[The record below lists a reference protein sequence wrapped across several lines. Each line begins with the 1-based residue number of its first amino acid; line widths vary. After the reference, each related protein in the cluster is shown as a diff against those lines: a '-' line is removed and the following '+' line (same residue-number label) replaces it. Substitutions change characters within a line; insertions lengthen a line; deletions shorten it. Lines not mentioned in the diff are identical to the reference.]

1 MKNNANFYSIII
13 SCCFFLMIFVSCES
27 PEQKTDDAFELV
39 KEEKMMAKDSFI
51 AENEITKVVTK
62 VEIVM
67 KNQMVDEWKK
77 FKLETEKKILKNES
91 KIKEIKGTPD
101 SNTKLYKKVA
111 TLEKDNNDLRRQ
123 MDEYNEEMKVKWETF
138 KIKINHDVNEIG
150 IELQDIHVNTKKIA
164 LSRK

>member
-1 MKNNANFYSIII
+1 MKNSANFNSIIV

-51 AENEITKVVTK
+51 AEEEITKVKTK

-67 KNQMVDEWKK
+67 KNEIVDEWKK
-77 FKLETEKKILKNES
+77 FKSETEKRVLINEN
-91 KIKEIKGTPD
+91 KIKELKGTPD
-101 SNTKLYKKVA
+101 SNTKLYRQVA

-123 MDEYNEEMKVKWETF
+123 MDEYNEEMKVKWESF
-138 KIKINHDVNEIG
+138 KVKINHEVNEIG
-150 IELQDIHVNTKKIA
+150 IELQAIQVNNKK
-164 LSRK
+164 